1 MAKGSKIRAVIYEE
15 NAWGVAPTTPEGLEL
30 SKAEVG
36 VAMKRGSNKPRVL
49 RSDRNPAE
57 GSLGRK
63 DAGGPLVL
71 QPGVRELPFLM
82 KHALGTVVTTG
93 TGPFTHTIKIGDLP
107 PGLTLDKFFSDMSGL
122 GCVERYLGYRINQFS
137 FGASDDGLL
146 ELTLDGVAADEVDD
160 SALLDATPKLYALQ
174 PFAMPKLT
182 FTEGGAAMKIGKN
195 WNLTYM
201 NNLDTDTGRTIG
213 NGGTLSDL
221 PEGTVGIEFKWD
233 VLFKSYALLNKA
245 KNETASSIG
254 LNFAA
259 QSVGHS
265 AAFALNEVHYELEE
279 PTAKGPGGIVVPM
292 NGYAYYTSD
301 AAASALVFTAIN
313 DVTSLATIPA

>member
-15 NAWGVAPTTPEGLEL
+15 STWGVAPTTPEGLEL

-36 VAMKRGSNKPRVL
+36 LAMKRGPNKSRVL
-49 RSDRNPAE
+49 RSDRNPVE

-63 DAGGPLVL
+63 DVGGPLVL

-82 KHALGTVVTTG
+82 KHALGPVTTTG
-93 TGPFTHTIKIGDLP
+93 TGPYTHTIKIGDLP
-107 PGLTLDKFFSDMSGL
+107 VGLTIDKFFSDMSGV
-122 GCVERYLGYRINQFS
+122 GAVERYLGGRINQFS
-137 FGASDDGLL
+137 FGLSDDGLL
-146 ELTLDGVAADEVDD
+146 EITFDIVAADEVDD

-174 PFAMPKLT
+174 PFALPKLT
-182 FTEGGAAMKIGKN
+182 FLEGGAAMKIGKN
-195 WNLTYM
+195 FSFTFM

-213 NGGTLSDL
+213 NGGALSDL

-233 VLFKSYALLNKA
+233 VLFKSYTLLNKA
-245 KNETASSIG
+245 KNETASSISFT
-254 LNFAA
+254 LPA

-265 AAFALNEVHYELEE
+265 VAFACNEVHYDLEE

-292 NGYAYYTSD
+292 SGYAYYTSD
-301 AAASALVFTAIN
+301 AAASSLVFTAIN